1 MQFKRGPLDAV
12 LRSDREREIV
22 MLDFWLKFVR
32 LIRRSWREF
41 SPLVVTYQVLSS
53 ASVDDLWQ
61 KVVDL
66 GDVSWHPLLAKTDVP
81 RGQTPKPGLIYQ
93 AVSRLF
99 PMPIQIFVERVLPQE
114 LLSVRIFALP
124 GVEERVTYRVESTV
138 CGTYVSYSVTL
149 KGWLSPLVWSVI
161 RPYAAKVASE
171 LAQAVERE
179 LLTNTAHRQK
189 FAKPD
194 GLDFLSGLLW
204 MGMGQLL
211 VQPVAQTVAQAIA
224 PTNLFS

>member
-1 MQFKRGPLDAV
+1 MLRFGFK
-12 LRSDREREIV
+12 
-22 MLDFWLKFVR
+22 
-32 LIRRSWREF
+32 LIRRNWTEF
-41 SPLVVTYQVLSS
+41 PPLVSTYQVLSS

-66 GDVSWHPLLAKTDVP
+66 ADVSWHPLLAKTNVP
-81 RGQTPKPGLIYQ
+81 YGLIAKPGLIYQ

-99 PMPIQIFVERVLPQE
+99 PMPIQIFVERVAPRE

-124 GVEERVTYRVESTV
+124 GVEERVTYRVESTL
-138 CGTYVSYSVTL
+138 CGTQVSYSVTL
-149 KGWLSPLVWSVI
+149 RGWLSPLVWSVI

-179 LLTNTAHRQK
+179 LLNNPTGRPK

-194 GLDFLSGLLW
+194 GLDFLGVLLLLSMSYILGGLATT
-204 MGMGQLL
+204 
-211 VQPVAQTVAQAIA
+211 PYIA
-224 PTNLFS
+224 

>member
-1 MQFKRGPLDAV
+1 
-12 LRSDREREIV
+12 
-22 MLDFWLKFVR
+22 MLGFWLNIVR
-32 LIRRSWREF
+32 LVRRSWREL

-81 RGQTPKPGLIYQ
+81 RGQIPKPGLIYQ

-99 PMPIQIFVERVLPQE
+99 PMPVQIFVERVLPQE

-124 GVEERVTYRVESTV
+124 GVEERVTYRVVSTV

-171 LAQAVERE
+171 LAQTVERE
-179 LLTNTAHRQK
+179 LLTNTTCRQK

-194 GLDFLSGLLW
+194 GLDFLGLVLLL
-204 MGMGQLL
+204 GMGE
-211 VQPVAQTVAQAIA
+211 AIA
-224 PTNLFS
+224 SPLDCQPA